1 MGWLSRAKSWVASKC
16 NSLKSTASSIVD
28 KVKETCS
35 KVWNAFTGKHYTDE
49 AEAIHDEINERYD
62 KARANYQEAVQQI
75 SQEIQ
80 EKVSKINLNK
90 KEIYEKQ
97 FERFKSIA
105 NRIHNVTVKG
115 LPFEDFFDGSI
126 YELNKNQEIRS
137 KENLILIDFDQM
149 GFLETAGMILTLGFF
164 SRKKAKESLERVK
177 QERERVFEEI
187 EKMKAQQTKLE
198 VVSESI
204 DNVVNY
210 FEQLIKNYSSLL
222 DRFEFGI
229 QSQRVKQSSD
239 ASNVFSLKL
248 DFKLLPIVHLEEFQ
262 ALFNL
267 SIVLK
272 QMANLGYLSSE
283 GEVIVKDVEASELLF
298 QKVTEAK
305 LSA

>member
-1 MGWLSRAKSWVASKC
+1 M
-16 NSLKSTASSIVD
+16 
-28 KVKETCS
+28 
-35 KVWNAFTGKHYTDE
+35 
-49 AEAIHDEINERYD
+49 
-62 KARANYQEAVQQI
+62 
-75 SQEIQ
+75 
-80 EKVSKINLNK
+80 
-90 KEIYEKQ
+90 
-97 FERFKSIA
+97 
-105 NRIHNVTVKG
+105 
-115 LPFEDFFDGSI
+115 
-126 YELNKNQEIRS
+126 
-137 KENLILIDFDQM
+137 ILIDFDQM

-204 DNVVNY
+204 DNVVTY
-210 FEQLIKNYSSLL
+210 FEQLIKSYSSLL

-272 QMANLGYLSSE
+272 QMANLGYLNSE

>member
-1 MGWLSRAKSWVASKC
+1 MSLFSKVWNC
-16 NSLKSTASSIVD
+16 VKSTVSSAVD
-28 KVKETCS
+28 KVKETKS

-126 YELNKNQEIRS
+126 YELNKNQELRS
-137 KENLILIDFDQM
+137 KEDLILIDFDQM

-204 DNVVNY
+204 DNVVTY
-210 FEQLIKNYSSLL
+210 FEQLIKSYSSLL

-272 QMANLGYLSSE
+272 QMANLGYLNSE